1 MGRIIETVRTF
12 NSLVRTLLFGFL
24 VAGAGF
30 VGWEG
35 YTLYYEPRQKLAE
48 QEFELAMMREQLQQ
62 ADANMTALSE
72 EVETLTTDLAETTEK
87 LARTETALR
96 LIKLRHRIAR
106 LRVIDQQEGS
116 APTGQVSTIEFYE
129 VGDDGTP
136 LSEDRKTF
144 EIAGDRV
151 YVECL
156 VAKFEDKY
164 IEQADLDRS
173 TAICL
178 FQRIF
183 GEYQQPQEGFPIDNV
198 GANLAS
204 YAQGKSMSDFERSI
218 WRDFWTLAN
227 DREKAAKLGIR
238 AAHADAPSIR
248 VQNGATYELELRS
261 TGEFTIRR
269 IEDHPTLLRG
279 AGDPA
284 A

>member
-1 MGRIIETVRTF
+1 MIRIIETVRTF
-12 NSLVRTLLFGFL
+12 NSLVRTLLFGIL

-30 VGWEG
+30 VGWQG
-35 YTLYYEPRQKLAE
+35 YTLYYEPRQRLAE
-48 QEFELAMMREQLQQ
+48 QQFELAMMRQQLKQ
-62 ADANMTALSE
+62 ADASVSALNEQVDS
-72 EVETLTTDLAETTEK
+72 LTTNLAETTER
-87 LARTETALR
+87 LERTETALR
-96 LIKLRHRIAR
+96 LLKLRHRIAR
-106 LRVIDQQEGS
+106 LRVLDQGIGPS
-116 APTGQVSTIEFYE
+116 PDGQVSTIEFYE
-129 VGDDGTP
+129 VGDDGAP
-136 LSEDRKTF
+136 LTEDRKVF

-183 GEYQQPQEGFPIDNV
+183 GEYQQPQEGYTIDNV
-198 GANLAS
+198 GASLAS
-204 YAQGKSMSDFERSI
+204 YAKGKPMSDFERRI

-227 DREKAAKLGIR
+227 DREKAAEMGIR

-248 VQNGATYELELRS
+248 VQKGATYELELRS
-261 TGEFTIRR
+261 TGEFTLRR
-269 IEDHPTLLRG
+269 IEDHPTLLRET
-279 AGDPA
+279 GDPA